1 MQVDLELRLR
11 EPEPV
16 MEPEP
21 SDLALK
27 PEPLVSPQPSGSANT
42 SEPAE
47 PAELSPL
54 EAARADRA
62 ARNAKYRQDI
72 ADNNKKLAKL
82 AEKISKMP
90 RSPSPPAPP
99 PLRKKRS
106 HSELLCELIL
116 SQMKRGQWKP
126 EDIVELLL
134 GPTEEDGD
142 GDNSSNSSSKLK
154 GKCDIGDMLEQLKG
168 KGKGKEKD
176 EGKDKGKEDGE
187 GKGRDEDE
195 GESEEDEEGEVKEE
209 DKDVTE
215 TIAPGGD
222 MILAIEGSNTA
233 FLVYSQ
239 TLMCASASFEGLV
252 EDIMCASGD
261 HERILVLDPENIE
274 IVRVICHIIHLQ
286 NHLVPRS
293 FRPSM
298 LLDTAIMVNKYGLQK
313 AVTMA
318 ARQWLLNGRDN
329 REYLSDP
336 TMASGCY
343 MVAAAL
349 FWDESMFMKCMWEL
363 VSICTVPFERLWAW
377 PPLKQELSQKAIS
390 EFPSFSPFKS
400 RRHVE
405 AILIAIP
412 TRTAHENK
420 GQGTSQ
426 GIPDTPRRD
435 GPALLRRMGQDSSRS
450 IRKPP
455 RPVQASD
462 DGSLP
467 PGASDYRSE
476 EGPIPRVRRAQLAD
490 GLLIEHC
497 RAIGRGGKDGC
508 DKLGHVQGNFG
519 NGWEYWVG

>member
-1 MQVDLELRLR
+1 
-11 EPEPV
+11 

-377 PPLKQELSQKAIS
+377 PPLKQELSQKAI
-390 EFPSFSPFKS
+390 K
-400 RRHVE
+400 
-405 AILIAIP
+405 LL
-412 TRTAHENK
+412 TR
-420 GQGTSQ
+420 
-426 GIPDTPRRD
+426 
-435 GPALLRRMGQDSSRS
+435 
-450 IRKPP
+450 IRAKT
-455 RPVQASD
+455 
-462 DGSLP
+462 
-467 PGASDYRSE
+467 
-476 EGPIPRVRRAQLAD
+476 RVRVYQILLAETGLRCYAGWDRILQDRYESLLARYKPATTVRFPLAQVI
-490 GLLIEHC
+490 IEVKK
-497 RAIGRGGKDGC
+497 ALFQEFGGPSSPMDC
-508 DKLGHVQGNFG
+508 L
-519 NGWEYWVG
+519 

>member
-1 MQVDLELRLR
+1 MQVDLELRLKR
-11 EPEPV
+11 EEPAEEPEPTDLALT
-16 MEPEP
+16 PEP
-21 SDLALK
+21 SIS
-27 PEPLVSPQPSGSANT
+27 PEPSVSANT

-47 PAELSPL
+47 LSAL
-54 EAARADRA
+54 EAAKADRA

-72 ADNNKKLAKL
+72 ADNNKIL
-82 AEKISKMP
+82 AELAGKISKMK
-90 RSPSPPAPP
+90 RSPSPPATR

-116 SQMKRGQWKP
+116 SQMKRGRWKP

-142 GDNSSNSSSKLK
+142 GDSSSKSSSKLK
-154 GKCDIGDMLEQLKG
+154 GKCDIGVVLQQLKG
-168 KGKGKEKD
+168 KGKGKEKEEGKGKGKEND
-176 EGKDKGKEDGE
+176 EGKGK
-187 GKGRDEDE
+187 DEDE
-195 GESEEDEEGEVKEE
+195 EESEEEEGEVKEE
-209 DKDVTE
+209 EEEVTE
-215 TIAPGGD
+215 TICPGGD

-274 IVRVICHIIHLQ
+274 IVRIICHIIHLQ

-298 LLDTAIMVNKYGLQK
+298 LLDAAILVNKYGLQR

-343 MVAAAL
+343 MVSAAL
-349 FWDESMFMKCMWEL
+349 FWDEFMFMKCMWEL
-363 VSICTVPFERLWAW
+363 ISICTVPFERLWAW

-390 EFPSFSPFKS
+390 ECP
-400 RRHVE
+400 
-405 AILIAIP
+405 I
-412 TRTAHENK
+412 
-420 GQGTSQ
+420 
-426 GIPDTPRRD
+426 
-435 GPALLRRMGQDSSRS
+435 
-450 IRKPP
+450 
-455 RPVQASD
+455 
-462 DGSLP
+462 SLP
-467 PGASDYRSE
+467 FYTKASR
-476 EGPIPRVRRAQLAD
+476 
-490 GLLIEHC
+490 
-497 RAIGRGGKDGC
+497 
-508 DKLGHVQGNFG
+508 
-519 NGWEYWVG
+519 